1 MTTKYTDL
9 RRPRV
14 NRDGSRTAEVALL
27 GLNGFV
33 VLAAAE
39 LAGEV
44 ELLVETTDVIT
55 GCPRCGVVAEP
66 HGRRP
71 VSVRDLPLAGRP
83 TVLVWSKRLWRCLQP
98 WCAQRSWSEA
108 SEATGPRRFSPSG
121 PGPGGCA
128 GSARTARRSPPSP
141 GSSGSAGTP

>member
-27 GLNGFV
+27 GLDGFV

-44 ELLVETTDVIT
+44 ELLVETTDVVT
-55 GCPRCGVVAEP
+55 GCPRCGC
-66 HGRRP
+66 
-71 VSVRDLPLAGRP
+71 
-83 TVLVWSKRLWRCLQP
+83 W
-98 WCAQRSWSEA
+98 
-108 SEATGPRRFSPSG
+108 
-121 PGPGGCA
+121 PG
-128 GSARTARRSPPSP
+128 RTAGGR
-141 GSSGSAGTP
+141 